1 MATETLNEIFLEIG
15 GGGVRFGVTTDVHG
29 RPVLEVEASHYGQ
42 TTNKMR
48 LLTNADALAKL
59 GYMLVNASAGPFAE
73 GEYVYAAKVYEPSL
87 TGDSQS
93 DSGEGIQAAR

>member
-1 MATETLNEIFLEIG
+1 MGETLNEVFLEIG
-15 GGGVRFGVTTDVHG
+15 GGGVQFAVTTDTKG

-48 LLTNADALAKL
+48 LLTNADTLAKL

-73 GEYVYAAKVYEPSL
+73 GEYVYAAKVYEPNES
-87 TGDSQS
+87 TGNAESC
-93 DSGEGIQAAR
+93 GPEICG